1 MPSTAVLERKKQMVA
16 DLSERIKNSCAGVV
30 VDYKGIN
37 VEDDTKLRKELREA
51 GVEYTVVKNT
61 ILGRAVEDAGLA
73 GLENVLE
80 GTTAIA
86 TSADDYVASAR
97 ILQKFADSH
106 DNFSLKSGYL
116 DGEVISMEKLVA
128 LAKLPS
134 REVLLATVCSVFNA
148 PIAAFARGVQAIVD
162 KGGVEACESAANEDT
177 PAEEAEAPAEA
188 PAEETASE
196 KVTAIVEE
204 LKTLTVLELSELV
217 SAVEEEFGVSAAAA
231 VAVAAP
237 AEGGAAA
244 ADEKTEFDVVLAEVG
259 ANKIQVIKAVRE
271 ATGLGL
277 KEAKEIVDN
286 APKAVKEAVPTAD
299 AEALKAKLEEAGAK
313 VELK

>member
-73 GLENVLE
+73 GLEDVLE

-86 TSADDYVASAR
+86 TAADDYVA
-97 ILQKFADSH
+97 
-106 DNFSLKSGYL
+106 SLKSGYL
-116 DGEVISMEKLVA
+116 DGEVISMDKLMA

-162 KGGVEACESAANEDT
+162 KGGVEACEPAAKEEA

-188 PAEETASE
+188 PAEETAE
-196 KVTAIVEE
+196 
-204 LKTLTVLELSELV
+204 
-217 SAVEEEFGVSAAAA
+217 
-231 VAVAAP
+231 
-237 AEGGAAA
+237 
-244 ADEKTEFDVVLAEVG
+244 
-259 ANKIQVIKAVRE
+259 
-271 ATGLGL
+271 
-277 KEAKEIVDN
+277 
-286 APKAVKEAVPTAD
+286 
-299 AEALKAKLEEAGAK
+299 
-313 VELK
+313 